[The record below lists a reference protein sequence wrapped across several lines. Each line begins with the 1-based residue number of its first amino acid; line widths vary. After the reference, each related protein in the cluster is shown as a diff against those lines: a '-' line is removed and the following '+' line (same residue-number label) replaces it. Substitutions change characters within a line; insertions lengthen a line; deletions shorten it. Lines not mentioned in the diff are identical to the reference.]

1 MKQLPVR
8 LALWAIQAYRFA
20 ISPLLGSNCRYT
32 PTCSAYTMVALERFG
47 FFRGLGLGVRRVL
60 RCHPWHEGAGVE
72 TAAAVAQD
80 SGVLGCASD
89 AVRSAGQG

>member
-8 LALWAIQAYRFA
+8 LAVGLIHIYRFA

-32 PTCSAYTMVALERFG
+32 PTCSAYTLVALQRFG
-47 FFRGLGLGVRRVL
+47 FWKGTGLGVRRVL
-60 RCHPWHEGAGVE
+60 RCHPWHAGGHDPVPPA
-72 TAAAVAQD
+72 TTTSTSA
-80 SGVLGCASD
+80 D